1 MRTTLTIDDDV
12 LAVARQIA
20 RARKVS
26 AGKALSDL
34 ARRGQRAEIGTRR
47 VGPFAVFA
55 VSEDTP
61 AIDPDAV
68 REEEIAEDEAACGGL
83 LK

>member
-12 LAVARQIA
+12 LALAQAVA

-26 AGKALSDL
+26 TGKALSDL
-34 ARRGQRAEIGTRR
+34 ARRGHRAAIGTRR

-55 VSEDTP
+55 VANDTP

-68 REEEIAEDEAACGGL
+68 REAEVAEDEATYGGL
-83 LK
+83 LT

>member
-1 MRTTLTIDDDV
+1 MRTTLTIDDEV
-12 LAVARQIA
+12 LALAQEIA

-26 AGKALSDL
+26 TGKALSDL
-34 ARRGQRAEIGTRR
+34 ARRGHRAGIGTRR

-55 VSEDTP
+55 VSADTP

-68 REEEIAEDEAACGGL
+68 REAEVAEDRTTYGGQ